1 MICILYD
8 QVIPVLYE
16 YKIYINIHTEILYK
30 ILTQM
35 CKV

>member
-8 QVIPVLYE
+8 QVIPVL